1 MSGDLMTRTPHA
13 ACLPAESPPQL
24 LVFVDT
30 EEEFDWQKHFSSDAR
45 GVTAM
50 KHQWRAQAVFGRYG
64 VKPVYLVDYPV
75 ASQPAGYTPL
85 REFFDDGRCE
95 IGAHLHP
102 WCNPPFEEQIVSRN
116 TFLCNLPEPLQR
128 AKLSWL
134 TERIE
139 DRVGRRPTAFR
150 AGRYGL
156 DIVGAR
162 VLEQLGYTVDSSV
175 IPFTSYADEDGPD
188 FSDAPQTPYF
198 VGGGDLKCPQA
209 SGGLVELPV
218 SIGYNRVH
226 FERAHRM
233 RQVASRPWLTRLHAV
248 GILDRLGIARRI
260 KFSPEQAG
268 TRELIRLADN
278 YLRRQAPALV
288 LMFHSS
294 SLMPGGSPYVPDAA
308 SVDRFLDRL
317 AALFEYCLR
326 VRGLATDTM
335 SGFASKWLPLPAT
348 A

>member
-1 MSGDLMTRTPHA
+1 MSTLIITI
-13 ACLPAESPPQL
+13 
-24 LVFVDT
+24 DT
-30 EEEFDWQKHFSSDAR
+30 EEEGLW
-45 GVTAM
+45 T
-50 KHQWRAQAVFGRYG
+50 GRYLRTG
-64 VKPVYLVDYPV
+64 NTVENIQQVPRFQALCDRFGIRPTYLIDAAV
-75 ASQPAGYTPL
+75 ADDERSAELL
-85 REFFDDGRCE
+85 RTIQDDGRCE

-116 TFLCNLPEPLQR
+116 TYLCNLPEPLQR
-128 AKLSWL
+128 AKLAWL

-162 VLEQLGYTVDSSV
+162 VLEELGYTVDSSV

-198 VGGGDLKCPQA
+198 VGGDDLKRPQTT
-209 SGGLVELPV
+209 GGLVELPV

-226 FERAHRM
+226 FERAHKM
-233 RQVASRPWLTRLHAV
+233 RQVASRPWLTKLHAV

-268 TRELIRLADN
+268 TRELIRLVDN

-308 SVDRFLDRL
+308 SVDRFLERL
-317 AALFEYCLR
+317 AALFEYCLN
-326 VRGLATDTM
+326 VRGLANDTM
-335 SGFASKWLPLPAT
+335 SGFASKWLLLPAT